1 MVTFVSVGVGLGG
14 VLSAESAMV
23 ALAFGVCC
31 L

>member
-23 ALAFGVCC
+23 VGLVVF